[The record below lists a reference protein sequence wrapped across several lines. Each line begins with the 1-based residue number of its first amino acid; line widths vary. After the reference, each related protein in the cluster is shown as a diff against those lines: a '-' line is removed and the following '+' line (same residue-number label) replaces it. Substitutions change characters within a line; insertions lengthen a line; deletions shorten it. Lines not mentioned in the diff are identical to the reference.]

1 MTRSFRNDT
10 LAATLL
16 LAAVA
21 AATLPA
27 RSAAARPPAS
37 PAVEAIYRSVA
48 ILADAAE
55 LQRRLDTHADAVDYL
70 PLMERGFLA
79 VRLREVTGGARF
91 AERARDTFQ
100 ELVRR
105 YPDDAWARFGL
116 GLSLA
121 RSPDVGSSIMGRA
134 VVAQVFAEAVGA
146 DPVSRARA
154 ELRRALALE
163 PGHERAAMLLAELAL
178 AGTEPEE
185 LAAAVPA
192 LAAATAGSGSPDA
205 LHLLA
210 LLRTRTGDLDGAIA
224 AADRALAAGA
234 DTAEILLTRGGAR
247 LRRDGQAGEGAA
259 DYFAGAA
266 LAGPRTIA
274 RYLAEI
280 QSISNPLERN
290 RFERLPAGER
300 SGWLRDFWEARAA
313 LAGVTVEDRLAEH
326 YARLEAALRD
336 YRRGATRGA
345 PAAGALT
352 ARERDPLVPVDDRG
366 AIYLRHGRPLE
377 IVRSTGHGIR
387 PNETWVYPGAS
398 GYRLFHFVALQG
410 GHDFSLVSDLFAAL
424 ETVTDEGV
432 LRVFEDRALFEPR
445 YHQLASRWRSI
456 RRTPGHALDVHDVRM
471 AQMPISAELTRTALD
486 ALQSDTHRPEFGEG
500 LPFYYDIYRF
510 SAADGR
516 TEVTTAVA
524 VPGERLVPV
533 ENGTGYVYGVRLS
546 FILVDTAS
554 GFVARVDTVQA
565 FRSDRV
571 MQHGEYLRT
580 HVTLEAPPSP
590 HALHR
595 LVIRD
600 AAQPDHG
607 QLYGGPTRITDFAPP
622 ALALSDVVLAEPD
635 TGSWERGGVRLG
647 LVPPRQFDAREPVT
661 LFYEIYHL
669 PAAAP
674 YTTAIEI
681 RPGSRTAGQRLRRL
695 LGLRPAGV
703 RLQFSGEAAPD
714 ALGRVQEARHV
725 TAQLPEGRYEVRIT
739 VRNDATGEEARSTR
753 AFVVLP

>member
-1 MTRSFRNDT
+1 MTSRLRND
-10 LAATLL
+10 LRVVTLL
-16 LAAVA
+16 LAAA
-21 AATLPA
+21 AVPA
-27 RSAAARPPAS
+27 PSAGARPGAS
-37 PAVEAIYRSVA
+37 PAVEAIYESVA
-48 ILADAAE
+48 ALADPAE
-55 LQRRLDTHADAVDYL
+55 LLRRLDAHADAVDYL

-79 VRLREVTGGARF
+79 VRLREVTGGARY

-105 YPDDAWARFGL
+105 FPDDAWVRFGL

-121 RSPDVGSSIMGRA
+121 RSPDVGSSVMGRA

-163 PGHERAAMLLAELAL
+163 PRHERAAVLLGELAL

-185 LAAAVPA
+185 LAAAARA
-192 LAAATAGSGSPDA
+192 LSLATVDSGSPGA

-210 LLRTRTGDLDGAIA
+210 LLHTRTGDLHAAIA

-234 DTAEILLTRGGAR
+234 DTAEVLLTRGGAR
-247 LRRDGQAGEGAA
+247 LRMDGEAAAGAA
-259 DYFAGAA
+259 DYFAGAV
-266 LAGPRTIA
+266 LAGPRTAA
-274 RYLAEI
+274 RYMAEI
-280 QSISNPLERN
+280 QSISSHLERN
-290 RFERLPAGER
+290 RFERLTPAER
-300 SGWLRDFWEARAA
+300 GDWLHDFWEARAA
-313 LAGVTVEDRLAEH
+313 LAGVTAVDRLAEH
-326 YARLEAALRD
+326 YARLDAALRD
-336 YRRGATRGA
+336 YRRSATRGA

-366 AIYLRHGRPLE
+366 AIYLRHGRPDE

-387 PNETWVYPGAS
+387 PNETWVYPGAGG

-424 ETVTDEGV
+424 ESVTDEGV
-432 LRVFEDRALFEPR
+432 LRIFEDRALFEPR
-445 YHQLASRWRSI
+445 YHQLASRWRSV

-471 AQMPISAELTRTALD
+471 AQMPISAELTRAALD
-486 ALQSDTHRPEFGEG
+486 ALESDSHRPEFDER

-510 SAADGR
+510 SAGEGR
-516 TEVTTAVA
+516 TEVTTALA
-524 VPGERLVPV
+524 VPGERLTPV

-571 MQHGEYLRT
+571 MQRGEYLRT
-580 HVTLEAPPSP
+580 HVTLEAPPS
-590 HALHR
+590 HHTLHR
-595 LVIRD
+595 LVVRD
-600 AAQPDHG
+600 AAEPDHG
-607 QLYGGPTRITDFAPP
+607 QLYGGSTRIPDFTPP

-647 LVPPRQFDAREPVT
+647 LVPPRQFDTREPVT

-695 LGLRPAGV
+695 FGMRPAGI